1 MDKSLSKI
9 NGKLPNKLNDTQK
22 ETTIRKPSLIFI
34 SDKLVVLK
42 FGKNRIDPIRKVM
55 IIE

>member
-34 SDKLVVLK
+34 SDKLVVL
-42 FGKNRIDPIRKVM
+42 
-55 IIE
+55 